1 MEIKNINKKEWVI
14 EKLSYKFK
22 HYLHLKGFR
31 YVCSYVNLLLE
42 NDFIL
47 SAMSAYKKI
56 ANEFNVPS
64 TSVERCIRYFI
75 KSYYGNTNQNSQTL
89 FNLAYKLKYKGEL
102 L

>member
-22 HYLHLKGFR
+22 DYLHLNGFR

-47 SAMSAYKKI
+47 STMSAYKTI
-56 ANEFNVPS
+56 ANEFNVTS
-64 TSVERCIRYFI
+64 TSVEKCIRHFI

-89 FNLAYKLKYKGEL
+89 FNLAYALKYKGEL